1 MAQSNTHSSRDP
13 VLRIAMVLI
22 RIMQIFTILGVAA
35 LAVGSVL
42 VLVFQDKLLAEI
54 ASSYPDISASF
65 PYLLAAFLLGMILL
79 LGLFWLQLSRL
90 RAIVGTVDDG
100 QPFAR
105 INGERLRFI
114 AILILLQQFAVLMI
128 VPVIAGM
135 QSAAGRYAGS
145 DIDEFRTIDFEISL
159 TALLVA
165 LLLIILGRVF
175 EQGADMQEELEGT
188 V

>member
-1 MAQSNTHSSRDP
+1 MIRSNKDP
-13 VLRIAMVLI
+13 VLRIATVLI
-22 RIMQIFTILGVAA
+22 RVMQIITIIGIAM
-35 LAVGSVL
+35 LAIGSVA
-42 VLVFQDKLLAEI
+42 VLIFQDNLLAEF
-54 ASSYPDISASF
+54 APSYPDVSSSL
-65 PYLLAAFLLGMILL
+65 PYLLAAFLSVVILL

-90 RAIVGTVDDG
+90 RAIVGTVDAGD
-100 QPFAR
+100 PFAR

-114 AILILLQQFAVLMI
+114 AILMLLQQFAVLMT
-128 VPVIAGM
+128 VPVIAGL

-145 DIDEFRTIDFEISL
+145 GLDEFSTINFEISL

-175 EQGADMQEELEGT
+175 EQGADMQDELEGT